1 MSAAASSV
9 AQQGFRPGGGRG
21 RMGAPVEKP
30 KNGKETLAR
39 LIRYFAPEKT
49 YVLLLGAAVVIAVL
63 ASVIAPSLQSKAI
76 DHLVTRSFD
85 RIPHV
90 LGMML
95 FFYLIHGAAT
105 LLQGFFSARL
115 SQRVIFRLRRELFE
129 KVISLPIPWLDN
141 HSHGDVMSRMTNDAE
156 NVSNTISSSLSSLF
170 SGVLMLLGTVIMMLR
185 FSVPLTLLTCVT
197 VLLSIVTT
205 KLLTGLMRKYY
216 LRRQTLLGTLNG
228 IVEEKVTAGK
238 TVTAYN
244 LQEAA
249 VREFNEASDEL
260 TKVGITADI
269 IGNAMGPLMSM
280 INNLSF
286 VIVAAFGAWFAL
298 RGMISVGVIS
308 AFIIY
313 SKQFSR
319 PINELAQLYGQIQTA
334 VAGAERIFDILD
346 TESEDK
352 SGAHVLPITEGVI
365 EFKHVNFSY
374 VPGKQVIHDFNLK
387 VEAGKKI
394 ALVGSTGSGKTTVVN
409 LLMRFYELD
418 SGCITV
424 DGVDIQDISCDVL
437 RDSVGIV
444 LQDTVLFTDTVRN
457 NLKYADRSIS
467 DKKMIEAAESANC
480 DKVVAA
486 LPDGYDTV
494 LTAAGANLSQGQRQL
509 LTIGRA
515 FLSYPKILILDEATS
530 SVDTRTEQHIQNAMV
545 ELMRDRTSLII
556 AHRLST
562 IRDADQIVV
571 MDQGHIIETGTH
583 DELLEKG
590 GMADRAS
597 HYPSQLSGGQ
607 QQRVAIARALAS
619 DPEIIY
625 FDEPTSALDPE
636 LIGEVLSVMRQLADE
651 GMTMIVVTHEMDF
664 AKNVSSRTIFMEHG
678 KIVEEGDS
686 KSFFASPKQERTRE
700 FLRLEDRG
708 V

>member
-1 MSAAASSV
+1 MSAATSSV
-9 AQQGFRPGGGRG
+9 AQQGFRRGMGRG
-21 RMGAPVEKP
+21 NMGAPVEKP

-39 LIRYFAPEKT
+39 LVRYFAPERA
-49 YVLLLGAAVVIAVL
+49 YVLLLAAAVIIAVA

-85 RIPHV
+85 LIPHV
-90 LGMML
+90 LGLML
-95 FFYLIHGAAT
+95 LFYLVHGAAT

-115 SQRVIFRLRRELFE
+115 SQRVIFRLRKELFE

-244 LQEAA
+244 LQDAA
-249 VREFNEASDEL
+249 VREFNDASDEL

-346 TESEDK
+346 TASEDK
-352 SGAHVLPITEGVI
+352 SGEHALPITEGII

-418 SGCITV
+418 SGSITV
-424 DGVDIQDISCDVL
+424 DGVNIKDISCDVL

-562 IRDADQIVV
+562 IQDADQIVV
-571 MDQGHIIETGTH
+571 MEQGHIIETGTH
-583 DELLEKG
+583 DELLQKG
-590 GMADRAS
+590 GT
-597 HYPSQLSGGQ
+597 YYQL
-607 QQRVAIARALAS
+607 
-619 DPEIIY
+619 Y
-625 FDEPTSALDPE
+625 
-636 LIGEVLSVMRQLADE
+636 
-651 GMTMIVVTHEMDF
+651 MTQF
-664 AKNVSSRTIFMEHG
+664 AG
-678 KIVEEGDS
+678 
-686 KSFFASPKQERTRE
+686 RE
-700 FLRLEDRG
+700 T
-708 V
+708 